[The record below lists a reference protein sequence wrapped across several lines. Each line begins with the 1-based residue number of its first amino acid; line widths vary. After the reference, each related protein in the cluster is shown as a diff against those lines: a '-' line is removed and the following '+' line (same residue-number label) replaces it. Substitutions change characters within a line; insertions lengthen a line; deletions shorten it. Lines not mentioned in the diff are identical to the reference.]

1 MNTSPDATTS
11 PHSFYRQALAKAPQ
25 NAAYLLLQAPV
36 HLVIFV
42 LVLPTLLAGVGTA
55 IIGIGIAMMIASI
68 MIARLAAELQRT
80 INATIQG
87 RPMPEYPYLVA
98 TPTAKAR
105 DKTLTLL
112 KDPQSWLDII
122 WVIAGF
128 PIALITWVV
137 ALIWSAAPIAGVITP
152 FLELVDIYGGWS
164 NFNSMGLGE
173 LLGVP
178 YPNVFDAG
186 FAFSVG
192 LLFAASAPFV
202 LRGCTLLL
210 TAFSDLMLSSRARQ
224 RRNIEHLTE
233 SRAAARDAETR
244 SLRRLERDLHD
255 GPQQRLV
262 RLQMDLA
269 RAKRRVDTDP
279 KQASLLLEE
288 ALQSAQE
295 TLSEL
300 RQLSRGIAP
309 PVLVDRGLTAAV
321 DEAAALSTVP
331 VSVHALGLG
340 TVHIPEHVATAAYF
354 TVAEALVNVNKHAD
368 ASAAQV
374 TMRVEE
380 GALRVTIADN
390 GVGGAALS
398 KGYGLAGI
406 EQRLRAVDGRLTLNS
421 PQGGPTVVEAIIPCA
436 S

>member
-1 MNTSPDATTS
+1 METLTDATFS
-11 PHSFYRQALAKAPQ
+11 LRSSYKQALAMVPQ
-25 NAAYLLLQAPV
+25 NVAYLLLQGPV

-42 LVLPTLLAGVGTA
+42 LVLPTLLTGVGTA
-55 IIGIGIAMMIASI
+55 FITVGIGIMIVSI

-80 INATIQG
+80 INATMQG
-87 RPMPEYPYLVA
+87 HPVPEYPYLA
-98 TPTAKAR
+98 AAPTAKTR
-105 DKTLTLL
+105 HKILTLL

-128 PIALITWVV
+128 PISFITWGV
-137 ALIWSAAPIAGVITP
+137 ALIWSAAPFAAIITP
-152 FLELVDIYGGWS
+152 FLELLDAYGGWS
-164 NFNSMGLGE
+164 NFNTMGLGD
-173 LLGVP
+173 LLGVRS
-178 YPNVFDAG
+178 PNAFDA
-186 FAFSVG
+186 AFVFIVG
-192 LLFAASAPFV
+192 LLFAATAPFV

-269 RAKRRVDTDP
+269 RAKRRLDTDP
-279 KQASLLLEE
+279 EQTSVLLDE
-288 ALQSAQE
+288 ALQSTQE

-309 PVLVDRGLTAAV
+309 PVLVDRGLAAAV
-321 DEAAALSTVP
+321 EEAATLSTVP
-331 VSVHALGLG
+331 VSVHTLWLGE
-340 TVHIPEHVATAAYF
+340 VHIPEHVATAAYF

-368 ASAAQV
+368 ASEAQV
-374 TMRVEE
+374 IMRVED
-380 GALRVTIADN
+380 GALRVTITDN

-406 EQRLRAVDGRLTLNS
+406 EQRLRTVDGELDVNS
-421 PQGGPTVVEAIIPCA
+421 PAGGPTTVEAVIPCA